1 MDKVALYLNQSQ
13 TPQMKCEYYGLLY
26 ETKKYRPGV
35 AVVGFVTGACVE
47 RGTVKIK
54 IKVIGSED
62 KNKFIINLL
71 LEITDKYIVLSN
83 ISIYRLIFLYTLT
96 AFNCSKS
103 TMKIT
108 KQCVKSVRS

>member
-47 RGTVKIK
+47 HGTVK

-71 LEITDKYIVLSN
+71 LEITDKYIVLFN

-96 AFNCSKS
+96 ASNCSKS

>member
-26 ETKKYRPGV
+26 ETKRYRPGV
-35 AVVGFVTGACVE
+35 AVVGFVAGACVE

-54 IKVIGSED
+54 VIGSED
-62 KNKFIINLL
+62 KNQFIINLL

-103 TMKIT
+103 TMKTT
-108 KQCVKSVRS
+108 KQCMKSFRS

>member
-26 ETKKYRPGV
+26 ETKK
-35 AVVGFVTGACVE
+35 
-47 RGTVKIK
+47 
-54 IKVIGSED
+54 D

>member
-13 TPQMKCEYYGLLY
+13 TPQMKFEYYGLLY

-35 AVVGFVTGACVE
+35 AVVGFVTGVE

-83 ISIYRLIFLYTLT
+83 ISI
-96 AFNCSKS
+96 
-103 TMKIT
+103 
-108 KQCVKSVRS
+108 

>member
-13 TPQMKCEYYGLLY
+13 TPQMKFEYYGLLY

-47 RGTVKIK
+47 RGTVK